1 MSNEDNVPA
10 VESLI
15 VNDKYTLIELN
26 KKLDREIISFSYLK
40 ESIEIIAYIYQ
51 IGFDK
56 MRQYHKLSSILSTIL
71 RLCVLSPSETDL
83 QETQQQISHTIDF
96 DIYDINETYH
106 IFDKYD
112 IVYVTVAELKHSMIS
127 LNV

>member
-1 MSNEDNVPA
+1 MSNDDNVSA

-26 KKLDREIISFSYLK
+26 KKLDREIISFGYLK

-51 IGFDK
+51 I
-56 MRQYHKLSSILSTIL
+56 IIL

-96 DIYDINETYH
+96 YIYDIHETYH

-112 IVYVTVAELKHSMIS
+112 IVYVTVAELKHPMIS